1 MQSPHPRL
9 ILLEPELLLAVR
21 RRLFD
26 GDPELMAADERLFQE
41 ARQARESAPAS
52 VLDKVRPGAGGEM
65 RDYASIHPMWWPAAD
80 ASNGLPYVRRIDEVN
95 PEVRDWDQV
104 RLNGTCS
111 AIHTLCLAYF
121 FSDLEEFAAY
131 AAMLVR
137 TWFLDQSMG
146 MHPHLAYAAAVPG
159 RCDGDHRGI
168 TEGVPL
174 LWVLD
179 GAGLLEESRSW
190 SREEEQGLHQWFA
203 AYLDWLRS
211 SPQGRRQALAPDHNG
226 TWYDVQVAAVGL
238 YLGDERLC
246 RQVVEEFGRR
256 RIEEQIEADG
266 RLVHEESQGG
276 GLDLCVSNLTGL
288 FDLAD
293 LGVRVGVDLWSYEPT
308 GGVSLRSAFERLVES
323 ALEPAATDGLQYHTL
338 LPLVR
343 RGAIRFADPSAEQR
357 LHRVGD
363 VEASDRTNLLYPAT
377 TAEHLV

>member
-1 MQSPHPRL
+1 MQSPNPRL
-9 ILLEPELLLAVR
+9 ILLEPEQLLAVR

-26 GDPELMAADERLFQE
+26 GDPELMAADERLLQE
-41 ARQARESAPAS
+41 AGQALELVPAS

-65 RDYASIHPMWWPAAD
+65 RDYASIDPIWWPAEE
-80 ASNGLPYVRRIDEVN
+80 SSSGLPYVRRSGEVN

-111 AIHTLCLAYF
+111 AIHTLSLAF
-121 FSDLEEFAAY
+121 FLSDLEEFAAH

-146 MHPHLAYAAAVPG
+146 MHPHLTYAAAVPG

-179 GAGLLEESRSW
+179 GAGLLEEAPCW
-190 SREEEQGLHQWFA
+190 SGDEKEGLRQWFA

-211 SPQGRRQALAPDHNG
+211 SPQGRRQALEPDHNG

-256 RIEEQIEADG
+256 RIEEQIDGDG
-266 RLVHEESQGG
+266 RLVQVESQDGG
-276 GLDLCVSNLTGL
+276 HDLRVSSLTGL

-293 LGVRVGVDLWSYEPT
+293 LGLRTGVDLWGYEAAE
-308 GGVSLRSAFERLVES
+308 GASLRIAYGRLVEG
-323 ALEPAATDGLQYHTL
+323 AVKPEATDCLQYHTL

-343 RGAIRFADPSAEQR
+343 RGATRFGDPSAEQR
-357 LHRVGD
+357 LRQVWD
-363 VEASDRTNLLYPAT
+363 VEASDRTNLLYPGT